1 MSWQSTPTLQ
11 AGSSYGSGNQGFD
24 NAWNAY
30 LGTSSGYSSSSANV
44 SCNATRCKDGLEGK
58 NGLIH
63 FNFLVEVCS
72 NF

>member
-44 SCNATRCKDGLEGK
+44 SFNATRCKDGLKG
-58 NGLIH
+58 
-63 FNFLVEVCS
+63 
-72 NF
+72 